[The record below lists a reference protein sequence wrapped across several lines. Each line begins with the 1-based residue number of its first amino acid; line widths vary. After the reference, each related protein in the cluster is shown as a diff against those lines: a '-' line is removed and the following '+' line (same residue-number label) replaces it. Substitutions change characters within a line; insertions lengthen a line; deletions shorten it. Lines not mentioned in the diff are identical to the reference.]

1 MAKARTRRHFTAEFK
16 REAARLAQRPDVS
29 PFRVAKELGLDHS
42 VLRRWIQQFETGNW
56 DETAGAALKSNR
68 TEEVEH
74 LRGELERVKA
84 ERDVLKKA
92 LAYFAKEHS

>member
-1 MAKARTRRHFTAEFK
+1 MGKRVRRQFTAEFK
-16 REAARLAQRPDVS
+16 REAVRLAQRPDVS

-42 VLRRWIQQFETGNW
+42 VLRRWMQQFASGTW
-56 DETAGAALKSNR
+56 DETAGAALKSKR

-74 LRGELERVKA
+74 LRRELERVKS